1 MKPLITDG
9 LSLGGGSLAPVA
21 AIPELVAGL
30 PHDRAAKPL
39 KPIAGGF
46 RSSRIELREAIC
58 AAIRDQSTQVRH
70 ATPDNV
76 VGTACLELLALA
88 RVVLQCLDLRHV

>member
-30 PHDRAAKPL
+30 PHDRAAIEPEL
-39 KPIAGGF
+39 IAF
-46 RSSRIELREAIC
+46 LHSRTVLRWAEI
-58 AAIRDQSTQVRH
+58 
-70 ATPDNV
+70 
-76 VGTACLELLALA
+76 ALGI
-88 RVVLQCLDLRHV
+88 